1 MLGAAASNRAMSSHH
16 AMTTEE
22 LGEIYLELLRN
33 CLTGLVYDDPPLE
46 WSGVGLRPF
55 DREARETGVDWPARA
70 HSMIGAKRMLQ
81 LQRAVERVLDD
92 DIAGDFIETGV
103 WRGGAC
109 ILMRAVL
116 KVRGVTDRRVWVADS
131 FRGLPPPRP
140 DRYPVDRGDHL
151 HTIRALAV
159 SLEAV
164 RGNFARYGML
174 DEQVVFLEGWFR
186 DTLPAAPIDRLAILR
201 LDGDMYESTMDA
213 LASLYDKV
221 SPGGFV
227 IVDDYGAYPRC
238 RAAIEDFR
246 SDRKIKE
253 PMHDIDGSGV
263 YWQRAGD

>member
-1 MLGAAASNRAMSSHH
+1 MTEGELRDAYLG
-16 AMTTEE
+16 
-22 LGEIYLELLRN
+22 LLRD

-46 WSGVGLRPF
+46 WSGVGVRPF
-55 DREARETGVDWPARA
+55 DRRARETGVDWPARA
-70 HSMIGAKRMLQ
+70 HSMIGAARMLQ
-81 LQRAVERVLDD
+81 LQNAVEQVLDHR
-92 DIAGDFIETGV
+92 IAGDFIETGV

-116 KVRGVTDRRVWVADS
+116 KVRGITDRRVWVADS
-131 FRGLPPPRP
+131 FRGLPPPTP
-140 DRYPVDRGDHL
+140 ERYPVDRGDHL

-159 SLEAV
+159 SLDAV

-186 DTLPAAPIDRLAILR
+186 DTLPSAPIEKLAILR

-213 LASLYDKV
+213 LSALYDKV
-221 SPGGFV
+221 SEGGFV

-246 SDRKIKE
+246 AARNILE
-253 PMHDIDGSGV
+253 RMHDIDGSGV
-263 YWQRAGD
+263 FWRRGVV

>member
-1 MLGAAASNRAMSSHH
+1 MKDAAMAR
-16 AMTTEE
+16 EE
-22 LGEIYLELLRN
+22 LGDVYLELLRN

-46 WSGVGLRPF
+46 WSGIGLRPF
-55 DREARETGVDWPARA
+55 DRRQREAGLDWPARA

-81 LQRAVERVLDD
+81 LQRAAELVIDGGVP
-92 DIAGDFIETGV
+92 GDFIETGV

-159 SLEAV
+159 SVDAV
-164 RGNFARYGML
+164 RSNFARYGML

-186 DTLPAAPIDRLAILR
+186 DTLPSAPIDRLAILR

-213 LASLYDKV
+213 LSALYHKV

-246 SDRKIKE
+246 SARGITAA
-253 PMHDIDGSGV
+253 MHDIDGSGV
-263 YWQRAGD
+263 YWQPTVD

>member
-1 MLGAAASNRAMSSHH
+1 MKDSS
-16 AMTTEE
+16 MEREE
-22 LGEIYLELLRN
+22 LGDLYLDLLRN

-55 DREARETGVDWPARA
+55 DRRKREDGLDWPARA

-81 LQRAVERVLDD
+81 LQRAAEIVIDGGVP
-92 DIAGDFIETGV
+92 GDFIETGV

-116 KVRGVTDRRVWVADS
+116 KVHGVTDRRVWVADS

-159 SLEAV
+159 SVEAV
-164 RGNFARYGML
+164 RANFARYGLL
-174 DEQVVFLEGWFR
+174 DDQVAFLEGWFR
-186 DTLPAAPIDRLAILR
+186 DTLPSAPIDRLAILR

-213 LASLYDKV
+213 LSALYDKV
-221 SPGGFV
+221 SQGGFV

-246 SDRKIKE
+246 ATRGITAA
-253 PMHDIDGSGV
+253 MHDIDGSGV
-263 YWQRAGD
+263 YWQP